1 MVSSSPREGSFEGL
15 VAVLDP
21 DVVFRIDA
29 GGRGPNAR
37 APINGAEAVARQ
49 VLARGTPFAR
59 FARPAIVNGRA
70 GALVAP
76 GDTAMAV
83 AGFTIVGG
91 RIVAIDVIVDR
102 KKLRRMSLEL

>member
-1 MVSSSPREGSFEGL
+1 M
-15 VAVLDP
+15 
-21 DVVFRIDA
+21 VFRVDA

-37 APINGAEAVARQ
+37 APVNGAEAVARQ

-83 AGFTIVGG
+83 AGFTIAGG
-91 RIVAIDVIVDR
+91 RIVAIDLIIDR
-102 KKLRRMSLEL
+102 KKLQRLALEL